1 MKMISLSLSLSLS
14 LPQCNNIQI
23 KIWEKQK
30 MQNFKFYHES
40 KFMNVTWIQNKEPVF
55 PFLLGSVHFSNSW
68 VSLTKMCPVYDSTY
82 AP

>member
-1 MKMISLSLSLSLS
+1 
-14 LPQCNNIQI
+14 
-23 KIWEKQK
+23 

-40 KFMNVTWIQNKEPVF
+40 KFMNVTRIQNKEPVF

-68 VSLTKMCPVYDSTY
+68 VSLTKMYTVYDSTY